1 MRGDALQTFKK
12 ISSPNRENMPE
23 VLIKFLRNYVKPQ
36 SMAMA
41 KHKFQQLVLN
51 PANQNLFDFLD
62 ELQELATDNFGVDAL
77 AVIEHAIHATM
88 PAHLKKSKNQ
98 DDLENGTYKQIVTYL
113 EGDLE
118 LNSLEKPDENQINTV
133 THKQ

>member
-1 MRGDALQTFKK
+1 
-12 ISSPNRENMPE
+12 
-23 VLIKFLRNYVKPQ
+23 
-36 SMAMA
+36 MAMA

-77 AVIEHAIHATM
+77 AVIEHVIHATM
-88 PAHLKKSKNQ
+88 PAHLKKSINQ

-118 LNSLEKPDENQINTV
+118 LNSLEKPDENRIYTV
-133 THKQ
+133 THKK